1 MYVCMYVY
9 MYAWYLRKPEEGV
22 GSLGTGVTDSF
33 EPPYWCWEL
42 NPDPLQMLLSTKPSV
57 QTPRI
62 LFCPENLFNLLEVDL
77 LLTPFSIKPIFHTL
91 HFRKPGQG
99 ITPSNSPQLQID
111 VGTGKLRGS
120 VSTCLQSSGLV
131 RGQHRVKCCG

>member
-42 NPDPLQMLLSTKPSV
+42 NPDPLQGQQLLVMTS
-57 QTPRI
+57 
-62 LFCPENLFNLLEVDL
+62 FDM
-77 LLTPFSIKPIFHTL
+77 
-91 HFRKPGQG
+91 
-99 ITPSNSPQLQID
+99 NS
-111 VGTGKLRGS
+111 
-120 VSTCLQSSGLV
+120 
-131 RGQHRVKCCG
+131 